1 MLAGVVEIE
10 PPKAIA
16 AALTVLDRRV
26 DIDVE
31 LLNDLPHVTVV
42 QILTRNVLIG
52 DHWAYFATLPNGE
65 AQYVPSRLASVE
77 RVRAS
82 GISVA
87 LADGGAEAEQTVS
100 SADGSSESPTVAHGV
115 RLECHVEL
123 RSAPPELKPRLSSG
137 GTLRLS
143 DLCRRR
149 WKMFNRAQL
158 AVEVYNNMRPATAVV
173 LERLRKSQ
181 LGGGGTRWQFEAE
194 LEAGEH
200 THVLG
205 GVGLGVT
212 TIDGAKRCRVYIDDS
227 GAVAVLTT
235 GAVAHLDELCKGR
248 WKWLRK
254 PAAMVAKARIASSEH
269 IAEGARRK
277 RVARAHARAAAT
289 RGQAHD
295 AQVDQFQ
302 QPRDQLAGEAGVDEE
317 EEYADDT
324 HLGAEHHAE
333 EEDHLGEFFFHPEL
347 DEMED

>member
-1 MLAGVVEIE
+1 M
-10 PPKAIA
+10 
-16 AALTVLDRRV
+16 
-26 DIDVE
+26 
-31 LLNDLPHVTVV
+31 
-42 QILTRNVLIG
+42 
-52 DHWAYFATLPNGE
+52 
-65 AQYVPSRLASVE
+65 SVCA
-77 RVRAS
+77 RAS
-82 GISVA
+82 S
-87 LADGGAEAEQTVS
+87 
-100 SADGSSESPTVAHGV
+100 
-115 RLECHVEL
+115 
-123 RSAPPELKPRLSSG
+123 
-137 GTLRLS
+137 
-143 DLCRRR
+143 
-149 WKMFNRAQL
+149 
-158 AVEVYNNMRPATAVV
+158 
-173 LERLRKSQ
+173 
-181 LGGGGTRWQFEAE
+181 GGGTRWQFEAE